1 MDANEQ
7 NMQYG
12 RMPPQERRESNLDS
26 NGSNGPQQTHPGAP
40 PSHSPLFTVTTGH
53 TSPGL
58 KRKQVDTT
66 MNTQVLKRRRDE
78 DGDSFDLDGTGQ
90 GAKHWTDEEK
100 SKLFNWLMGA
110 GQDEH
115 WNSLRATKNSCLREC
130 ANEVFGSKKTY
141 QALKGCYERNF
152 NLFKQ
157 IYAYELYH
165 AHAQN
170 LSSYNEADRLR
181 EYERRLQ
188 SARKAG
194 CDVGNVTARTID
206 HWHRLG
212 WYDLFYRRWH
222 GDPATTRPIQ
232 PRTSNAVGTNQNG
245 GDDIDLD
252 DDTPQINFPDPT
264 TSMMPNGINPS
275 VSHDRP
281 HPTTQNPMNYINP
294 QTLREP
300 VVSHSSASPITNP
313 SGSRSG
319 QQNNNVNVNP
329 VPPTPIIS
337 SAPPP
342 NSEPALNLAIPQQLV
357 NTLGQYLQMQMQIGK
372 LKLECLRRREERDDK
387 DSTHRRDMERMRLER
402 ETVEYEHK
410 KKKSTQD
417 EMTSRALSLL
427 ENPNIDEST
436 RKAAGDY
443 LKKLFEAN

>member
-1 MDANEQ
+1 M
-7 NMQYG
+7 
-12 RMPPQERRESNLDS
+12 
-26 NGSNGPQQTHPGAP
+26 
-40 PSHSPLFTVTTGH
+40 
-53 TSPGL
+53 
-58 KRKQVDTT
+58 KRKQVDPPL
-66 MNTQVLKRRRDE
+66 NTQVLKRRRDE
-78 DGDSFDLDGTGQ
+78 DGDTFDLDGTGQ

-100 SKLFNWLMGA
+100 SKLFNWLMGP

-157 IYAYELYH
+157 IYAYESYH

-188 SARKAG
+188 TARKAG

-232 PRTSNAVGTNQNG
+232 PRTSGAAGSNQNG
-245 GDDIDLD
+245 ADDSIDLD
-252 DDTPQINFPDPT
+252 DDPPPQINFPDPT
-264 TSMMPNGINPS
+264 TMIPNGINTS

-281 HPTTQNPMNYINP
+281 HPHSQNQVNYINP

-300 VVSHSSASPITNP
+300 VVPHSSVSPIAGPSQQTHNASPIYPVPSSSSSATP
-313 SGSRSG
+313 SGSEPVVINMTVT
-319 QQNNNVNVNP
+319 QNML
-329 VPPTPIIS
+329 
-337 SAPPP
+337 SAYM
-342 NSEPALNLAIPQQLV
+342 
-357 NTLGQYLQMQMQIGK
+357 QYLQAQTQSAKM
-372 LKLECLRRREERDDK
+372 KLEYMRRRDEREEK
-387 DSTHRRDMERMRLER
+387 EILHRRDLERMRMER
-402 ETVEYEHK
+402 ESAELDYQRK
-410 KKKSTQD
+410 KVVQD
-417 EMTSRALSLL
+417 ENTNRAMSLV
-427 ENPNIDEST
+427 ESGNIDA

-443 LKKLFEAN
+443 LKKLFEAK